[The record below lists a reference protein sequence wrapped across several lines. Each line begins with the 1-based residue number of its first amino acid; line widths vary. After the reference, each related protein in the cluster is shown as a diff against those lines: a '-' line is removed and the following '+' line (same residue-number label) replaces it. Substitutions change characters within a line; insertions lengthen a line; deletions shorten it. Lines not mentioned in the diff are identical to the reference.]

1 MRIIDICP
9 QLPFPLVTGGKQSIY
24 YALKSLAKRGHFI
37 HLACLMEGGDGMWVS
52 ELEKT
57 FSIHVVASKQKPTV
71 VGALASLTRRTPY
84 QVSRFHEP
92 KLLEDCRELLRT
104 SAFDIVQA
112 EGIHAAYYAL
122 ALGEEFGIPS
132 VLRIHDVMSL
142 NMARVIRHTRNP
154 AMRLWLAFDV
164 QRVRRY
170 ERNAYVRAGISL
182 PVSDAERN
190 VLLKISP
197 GARCD
202 VIPPGIDLDEFAPQ
216 GLDEMPNTVLWVGA
230 LGHAPNRDSFWW
242 FYKEIVPLVIDRYP
256 DVRIQ
261 VAGTGMPE
269 GIQSLRHPNVEV
281 LGLVADIRQ
290 AMARA
295 QVCVV
300 PLRIG
305 SGVRIKLLEMFA
317 MGRAVVSTSVGAEG
331 LGVTHDEHLLIADT
345 PEQFAKE
352 VVGLLRDNA
361 RRARLG
367 AEARAHVTRQ
377 YSWERVA
384 DLFEAVYRSLV
395 SDPAKPTKDNLSI

>member
-1 MRIIDICP
+1 
-9 QLPFPLVTGGKQSIY
+9 
-24 YALKSLAKRGHFI
+24 
-37 HLACLMEGGDGMWVS
+37 
-52 ELEKT
+52 
-57 FSIHVVASKQKPTV
+57 
-71 VGALASLTRRTPY
+71 
-84 QVSRFHEP
+84 
-92 KLLEDCRELLRT
+92 
-104 SAFDIVQA
+104 
-112 EGIHAAYYAL
+112 
-122 ALGEEFGIPS
+122 
-132 VLRIHDVMSL
+132 
-142 NMARVIRHTRNP
+142 
-154 AMRLWLAFDV
+154 
-164 QRVRRY
+164 
-170 ERNAYVRAGISL
+170 
-182 PVSDAERN
+182 
-190 VLLKISP
+190 
-197 GARCD
+197 
-202 VIPPGIDLDEFAPQ
+202 
-216 GLDEMPNTVLWVGA
+216 
-230 LGHAPNRDSFWW
+230 
-242 FYKEIVPLVIDRYP
+242 
-256 DVRIQ
+256 
-261 VAGTGMPE
+261 MPE